1 MMILTVNIS
10 FVNLFILLYIL
21 ANVIAA
27 KLAVCEMIAAMFVD
41 FRKRE
46 RARATNSEFSYGA
59 VSVAISYVVMAISI
73 VVLVVYAI
81 AAGRLDIGGILLLVA
96 SAKVEYETAERAE
109 KMIDDGKDCGS
120 YWLGALALGIRMCL
134 VFDIVY
140 IASAIAKL

>member
-1 MMILTVNIS
+1 MNMFTVC
-10 FVNLFILLYIL
+10 YIL

-41 FRKRE
+41 FRNRE
-46 RARATNSEFSYGA
+46 RAKATNSEFSYGA
-59 VSVAISYVVMAISI
+59 VSVAISYVVLAISV

-81 AAGRLDIGGILLLVA
+81 AAGRLDIGGILLIFA
-96 SAKVEYETAERAE
+96 SAKVEHEMSERASG
-109 KMIDDGKDCGS
+109 MIDDGKDCGS
-120 YWLGALALGIRMCL
+120 YWLGAAALCIRMGL

>member
-46 RARATNSEFSYGA
+46 RARAKNAEYPYGS
-59 VSVAISYVVMAISI
+59 VSVAIGYIILAISGLT
-73 VVLVVYAI
+73 LVVYAI
-81 AAGRLDIGGILLLVA
+81 AAARLDIGV
-96 SAKVEYETAERAE
+96 
-109 KMIDDGKDCGS
+109 
-120 YWLGALALGIRMCL
+120 
-134 VFDIVY
+134 
-140 IASAIAKL
+140 